1 METIIYRTIEDSQ
14 RTRLLGSDDSAASIH
29 ASGPLGSVRLSPPLS
44 PALFYPVVSAE
55 EMTMWS
61 YWLPTTIT
69 FKTAHVTFPSV
80 IISRLN
86 RLHAPPQVLEEFYWA
101 SKMDL
106 FEAYEVMTPERQDLR
121 DPLLLG
127 RVGSQRYRL
136 ALWGESLRPLEE
148 IANIVQ
154 QSLAF
159 RRRLARW
166 QQGALAGSTLFGI
179 GFGWWM
185 SSQGSFEESRLMS
198 GFIWALICLCFAWLL
213 FLYTPASRQQDFLDR
228 YRQ

>member
-1 METIIYRTIEDSQ
+1 METIVYRTIENSP
-14 RTRLLGSDDSAASIH
+14 RSTFLESENSAAHDH
-29 ASGPLGSVRLSPPLS
+29 ASEPLEATQSSPPLS
-44 PALFYPVVSAE
+44 PALFYPVVSAA

-69 FKTAHVTFPSV
+69 FETPHVTFPS
-80 IISRLN
+80 IILSRLN
-86 RLHAPPQVLEEFYWA
+86 RLHAPPPVLEEFQWA
-101 SKMDL
+101 HKMDL

-127 RVGSQRYRL
+127 RVGDQRYRI

-154 QSLAF
+154 QSLAV
-159 RRRLARW
+159 RRRFARW
-166 QQGALAGSTLFGI
+166 QRGVIAVSTLFGV

-185 SSQGSFEESRLMS
+185 SSQGAFEGSRIAS
-198 GFIWALICLCFAWLL
+198 GFIWALICSCFAWLP

-228 YRQ
+228 YR

>member
-1 METIIYRTIEDSQ
+1 METIVYRTIENSP
-14 RTRLLGSDDSAASIH
+14 RTSLLGSESSAASDH
-29 ASGPLGSVRLSPPLS
+29 SSDLLGSTQSSPPLS

-69 FKTAHVTFPSV
+69 FETTHVTFPSV
-80 IISRLN
+80 ILSRLN
-86 RLHAPPQVLEEFYWA
+86 RLHAPPVVLEEFQWA
-101 SKMDL
+101 QKMGL

-127 RVGSQRYRL
+127 RVGDQRYRI
-136 ALWGESLRPLEE
+136 ALWGESLRPVAE

-154 QSLAF
+154 QSLAV
-159 RRRLARW
+159 RRRFVRW
-166 QQGALAGSTLFGI
+166 QKGVIAVSTLFGL

-185 SSQGSFEESRLMS
+185 SSQGAFEGSRVMS
-198 GFIWALICLCFAWLL
+198 GFIWALICSCFAWLP

-228 YRQ
+228 YR

>member
-1 METIIYRTIEDSQ
+1 METIIYRTLENSLP
-14 RTRLLGSDDSAASIH
+14 TRLLGAEDSATSAH
-29 ASGPLGSVRLSPPLS
+29 ASDLLESAQPSPLLS

-69 FKTAHVTFPSV
+69 FETTHVTFPSV
-80 IISRLN
+80 ILSRLN
-86 RLHAPPQVLEEFYWA
+86 RLHAPAPVLEEFLWA
-101 SKMDL
+101 YNVGL

-127 RVGSQRYRL
+127 RVGQQRYRM
-136 ALWGESLRPLEE
+136 ALWGESLRPLAE
-148 IANIVQ
+148 IADIVQ
-154 QSLAF
+154 QSLAV
-159 RRRLARW
+159 RQRAARW
-166 QQGALAGSTLFGI
+166 RKITIAGSALFGI

-185 SSQGSFEESRLMS
+185 SSQGAFEGNRVMS
-198 GFIWALICLCFAWLL
+198 TFIWTLICSCFAWLP
-213 FLYTPASRQQDFLDR
+213 FLYTPASRQQDFLDQ

>member
-1 METIIYRTIEDSQ
+1 METIVYRTIEDSQ
-14 RTRLLGSDDSAASIH
+14 RTRCLGSDDSAAGNH
-29 ASGPLGSVRLSPPLS
+29 ASGSLESGRPSPPLS
-44 PALFYPVVSAE
+44 PAIFYPVVSAE

-69 FKTAHVTFPSV
+69 FETAYVTFPSV

-86 RLHAPPQVLEEFYWA
+86 RLHAPVQVLEEFHWA
-101 SKMDL
+101 YKMGL

-127 RVGSQRYRL
+127 RVGSQRYRM
-136 ALWGESLRPLEE
+136 ALWGESLRPMAE
-148 IANIVQ
+148 ISDLVQ
-154 QSLAF
+154 QSLTF
-159 RRRLARW
+159 RRRLTRW
-166 QQGALAGSTLFGI
+166 QRGALAGSTLFGI

-185 SSQGSFEESRLMS
+185 SSQGAFEGSRLMS
-198 GFIWALICLCFAWLL
+198 GFIWALICFGFAWLP

-228 YRQ
+228 YRE